1 MIRHIILALIFASAL
16 FSQGYSQS
24 FSDATVKKNTTG
36 PYIDFAVTTH
46 NFGTITFGEPASYSF
61 VFTNSGT
68 EPLIITN
75 VRSTC
80 GCTVPQ
86 WNTQKIAPGAS
97 DTITVSYD
105 TKRSGGF
112 SKGITVYTNAVN
124 KEVILI
130 IEGEVTANPNKPV
143 LGEK

>member
-1 MIRHIILALIFASAL
+1 MKHFLHIPLLILCMFASHV
-16 FSQGYSQS
+16 FSQS
-24 FSDATVKKNTTG
+24 FSDATVKKQTKG
-36 PYIDFAVTTH
+36 PYIEFTKTTH
-46 NFGTITFGEPASYSF
+46 SFGTITFGEPASYNF
-61 VFTNSGT
+61 EFTNTGT

-86 WNTQKIAPGAS
+86 WNTQAIAPGAS
-97 DTITVSYD
+97 ESITVSYD

-124 KEVILI
+124 KEIILI